1 MKIKDLKKLL
11 KEFDDEDE
19 VLVEGVLHSAW
30 WHADWDTRELIEKDI
45 SSSQYDWK
53 TRMIITVY

>member
-19 VLVEGVLHSAW
+19 VLVEWVLHSAGR
-30 WHADWDTRELIEKDI
+30 HEDWGTKELETTRIQ
-45 SSSQYDWK
+45 SS
-53 TRMIITVY
+53 

>member
-19 VLVEGVLHSAW
+19 VLVEWVLHSPW
-30 WHADWDTRELIEKDI
+30 WHEDWDTKELEKTDI
-45 SSSQYDWK
+45 QSSQYDGK